1 MVKSSVV
8 GYAVAFYNNNV
19 SFDNDSIIFDDYDD
33 TFDDY
38 TVSSVENKTTFCNTT
53 SYFEYVLPTSYNDP
67 LSFDDD
73 LLYLNK
79 NRATFEGYITVYKKF
94 LM

>member
-19 SFDNDSIIFDDYDD
+19 SSHNDYRAFDNYAVPFDCYTATSIENYF
-33 TFDDY
+33 TFC
-38 TVSSVENKTTFCNTT
+38 TTF
-53 SYFEYVLPTSYNDP
+53 SSFEYVLITSYNDP

-73 LLYLNK
+73 FFYLNK
-79 NRATFEGYITVYKKF
+79 NKATFEGNITVYEKF